1 MSPTDSVLLSRSLE
15 ERLKAHGHTDEKNY
29 KLDPGRAGSG
39 AEGLGSRELLGA
51 WAIPGRRRSP
61 PSREPAPTEEGSA
74 GRWLADTVAWC
85 PPMGAVPSVM

>member
-39 AEGLGSRELLGA
+39 AEGLGIRELLGA
-51 WAIPGRRRSP
+51 WAIPGGRRSP
-61 PSREPAPTEEGSA
+61 PLPGARPHRRGFCREMA
-74 GRWLADTVAWC
+74 G
-85 PPMGAVPSVM
+85 